1 MTTASVTSKA
11 QAFVDDFNQSY
22 EEKHVAFENQF
33 WGTKMA
39 LSSNDDVTYSTEL
52 LSKTKAGMEDLLSD
66 SEVLKEARDHLEALK
81 DNKDD
86 TLVDLKKVLEVIV
99 RTCICNEFPTKESK
113 SVREETNRIE
123 GSLEKARN
131 EMDTLGYTDA
141 DGTFVPSSSVGLR
154 NIMRTSPQESVR
166 RSAYEGVRS
175 IGPFV
180 CSHGFLEIVKLRN
193 QLARLLGFCD
203 YYDYTVTNAEGF
215 SKAKLFEILDGLEEG
230 TRPLMVK
237 ARQQLEEIHG
247 KEALDPWN
255 SGYMMAGSVIKKMD
269 PYFPFSKSVEIY
281 MRSYAAMKIGYSN
294 ATMTLDLLDRKNKYS
309 NGFCHW
315 PVPAWVRP
323 DGTHVPSKTNF
334 TSLADPTA
342 VGSGLTAL
350 NTLMHEAGH
359 AAHFANIIQPS
370 PLFSQERAPTSV
382 AYAEN
387 QSMFLDSL
395 VGDSAWRAKYA
406 KDLEGNP
413 IPFDIIEESLRST
426 HPFQVFQLRAMLCV
440 SYFEKAMYE
449 LPDAEL
455 TSESVQ
461 LLADDIETK
470 IQGGLSPRPLLS
482 VPHLVSDEASCYYQ
496 GYTVGRPIVSH
507 RFVFNY
513 CIYIMLSTLI
523 FCCFVALLTLVARLD
538 TQNINQSSLVARRNV
553 GAPNPRIFQERVRI
567 HRRQSERGP
576 DPEKCLLAMRK
587 FQALPPD
594 CQRPNRKGSHGR
606 CLGGRPE
613 GRSRGAYCSG
623 KEGIPRNDRQV
634 QQGGSCCGS
643 FRGKKRHRR
652 GRRNSRSTND
662 SPVRGRRRSHFR
674 LERVR
679 PLGVVPGI

>member
-1 MTTASVTSKA
+1 MTSAAISKA
-11 QAFVDDFNQSY
+11 QAFVDNFNQSY
-22 EEKHVAFENQF
+22 EEKHVAFEDQF

-39 LSSNDDVTYSTEL
+39 LSSNDEVAYSTEL
-52 LSKTKAGMEDLLSD
+52 LSKTKTAMEDLLSD
-66 SEVLKEARDHLEALK
+66 PKVLKEAREHLEILK
-81 DNKDD
+81 TEGEGNHE
-86 TLVDLKKVLEVIV
+86 DLKKVLEVIV
-99 RTCICNEFPTKESK
+99 RTCKCNEFPSKESK
-113 SVREETNRIE
+113 AVREETNRIE
-123 GSLEKARN
+123 GNLEKARN

-141 DGTFVPSSSVGLR
+141 SGTFVPSSSVGLR
-154 NIMRTSPQESVR
+154 TIMRTATEESVR
-166 RSAYEGVRS
+166 KSAYDGLRS

-193 QLARLLGFCD
+193 ELARLLGFCD

-237 ARQQLEEIHG
+237 AREKLEERHG
-247 KEALDPWN
+247 KAALNPWN
-255 SGYMMAGSVIKKMD
+255 TGFMMAGSVIKKMD
-269 PYFPFSKSVEIY
+269 PYFPFSKSVESY

-315 PVPAWVRP
+315 PVPAWVKP

-359 AAHFANIIQPS
+359 AAHFANILQPS

-413 IPFDIIEESLRST
+413 IPFEIIEEGIRST

-440 SYFEKAMYE
+440 SYFEKALYE
-449 LPDAEL
+449 LPEEEL
-455 TSESVQ
+455 TSEKVQ
-461 LLADDIETK
+461 ALADEIEIK

-496 GYTVGRPIVSH
+496 GYTVSTSIASRVSTVKQH
-507 RFVFNY
+507 SDDL
-513 CIYIMLSTLI
+513 LSQLSRTLI
-523 FCCFVALLTLVARLD
+523 LSLLTILFTL
-538 TQNINQSSLVARRNV
+538 ARRNV
-553 GAPNPRIFQERVRI
+553 GSSDSRILQNQVWI
-567 HRRQSERGP
+567 HR
-576 DPEKCLLAMRK
+576 
-587 FQALPPD
+587 
-594 CQRPNRKGSHGR
+594 
-606 CLGGRPE
+606 
-613 GRSRGAYCSG
+613 
-623 KEGIPRNDRQV
+623 
-634 QQGGSCCGS
+634 
-643 FRGKKRHRR
+643 
-652 GRRNSRSTND
+652 
-662 SPVRGRRRSHFR
+662 
-674 LERVR
+674 
-679 PLGVVPGI
+679 